1 MKVKIF
7 DYEDESDLQ
16 KAMNEFLGDLDGEVV
31 DIKYAISSFPSGEEQ
46 IYCFSAMIIMK
57 KDFSRLFIYLAPFY
71 NFNIIESI

>member
-31 DIKYAISSFPSGEEQ
+31 DFLGDLDGEVVDIKYAVSSFPSGEEQ
-46 IYCFSAMIIMK
+46 IYCFSAMII
-57 KDFSRLFIYLAPFY
+57 YY
-71 NFNIIESI
+71 

>member
-31 DIKYAISSFPSGEEQ
+31 DIKYAVSSFPSGEEQ
-46 IYCFSAMIIMK
+46 IYCFSAII
-57 KDFSRLFIYLAPFY
+57 IYY
-71 NFNIIESI
+71 

>member
-46 IYCFSAMIIMK
+46 IYCFSAMIIYYK
-57 KDFSRLFIYLAPFY
+57 
-71 NFNIIESI
+71 

>member
-31 DIKYAISSFPSGEEQ
+31 DIKYAVSSFPSGEEQ
-46 IYCFSAMIIMK
+46 IYCFSAMII
-57 KDFSRLFIYLAPFY
+57 YY
-71 NFNIIESI
+71 